1 MQQHDSLL
9 WLPKLWDLI
18 ANIDFEAVYG
28 WMHENY
34 PEEVAAWQT
43 KIITLEGA
51 LDQTGG
57 RRLFGGRNFLCITCV
72 FLAAGNLQSKTQ
84 RTACWPLQ

>member
-1 MQQHDSLL
+1 MLRPKMQQHDSLL

-18 ANIDFEAVYG
+18 ANTDFEAVYG

-57 RRLFGGRNFLCITCV
+57 RRLFGGHNFLCITC
-72 FLAAGNLQSKTQ
+72 FFRIS
-84 RTACWPLQ
+84 